1 MPSHQAVMAAAL
13 APPVPSDHPGAGAQ
27 GPGSG
32 FRGAPL
38 LVSVVA
44 VAATV
49 GVLPIVPVMVGQ
61 APSFLPAVLAAVAC
75 FDIISLYLLAD
86 DFLVTGDRRI
96 LATACSYLWSLV
108 VMGGYALAFPD
119 VFSANPPLATEAS
132 VAPYLYIGWHAGF
145 PLLLG
150 IAWAP
155 WPERWSRSTPR
166 EKRRLHL
173 TAVITAIT
181 LVSVAAVYVC
191 VRYVASW
198 PVLIVGTDYSAMT
211 RITAPVAL
219 PMAALSLLLAWHGL
233 RRRAGPERWA
243 AVAVL
248 VCLCDLVLTYAG
260 GARYSVGWYAGRSLT
275 MVAAATLMV
284 AMLAAF
290 SRLKAAAELNAA
302 LDSLTGLA
310 NRRSA
315 YLALAGMVARA
326 RRSRTPLTVIELDLD
341 HFKAVNDRFG
351 HPAGDALLTEVGA
364 ALTASLRGG
373 DVPARV
379 GGEEFLVLLPDTD
392 QEAAELVAER
402 LRSVIADLD
411 ESPDGRYVRAS
422 LGVATLD
429 PGDVDGA
436 DLLRRVDRALYVAK
450 ESGRNRVVTALPD
463 AENVPTP

>member
-1 MPSHQAVMAAAL
+1 
-13 APPVPSDHPGAGAQ
+13 
-27 GPGSG
+27 
-32 FRGAPL
+32 
-38 LVSVVA
+38 
-44 VAATV
+44 
-49 GVLPIVPVMVGQ
+49 
-61 APSFLPAVLAAVAC
+61 
-75 FDIISLYLLAD
+75 
-86 DFLVTGDRRI
+86 
-96 LATACSYLWSLV
+96 
-108 VMGGYALAFPD
+108 
-119 VFSANPPLATEAS
+119 
-132 VAPYLYIGWHAGF
+132 
-145 PLLLG
+145 
-150 IAWAP
+150 
-155 WPERWSRSTPR
+155 
-166 EKRRLHL
+166 
-173 TAVITAIT
+173 
-181 LVSVAAVYVC
+181 
-191 VRYVASW
+191 
-198 PVLIVGTDYSAMT
+198 
-211 RITAPVAL
+211 
-219 PMAALSLLLAWHGL
+219 
-233 RRRAGPERWA
+233 
-243 AVAVL
+243 
-248 VCLCDLVLTYAG
+248 
-260 GARYSVGWYAGRSLT
+260 

-290 SRLKAAAELNAA
+290 SRLKAAAEVNAA
-302 LDSLTGLA
+302 SDSLTGLA